1 MSRYLSILILG
12 MAGVLAAS
20 AAHGQAYIGLVYPA
34 GGQQGTT
41 VQVRLGGQRID
52 GVKDALVSGTGVEA
66 RVVDY
71 WRWLNNQE
79 VALMRENQRDLQ
91 RELRERQKKNP
102 NAKFDE
108 TKQRIL
114 DRLEP
119 RVREWVNTPANRSL
133 ANLAFVELT
142 IAPDAEPGPREIRL
156 VTPTGLSN
164 PMVFHVSQFPES
176 VRKPATTWTLPT
188 LGKEEG
194 AEPKR
199 SPEEIEVR
207 TSVPSVVNGQI
218 AAGQVN
224 HYRFEAKQG
233 QRLVIS
239 TYARHLQPYIADA
252 VPGWFQPVLTL
263 FDAQGREV
271 AYNDD
276 YRFQADSVMHYE
288 VAADGEYVL
297 TISDALFRGRE
308 DFVYRITI
316 AEMPFIT
323 SIFPLGGRQGEPV
336 AVEMQGWNIDQAQL
350 TLPPT
355 GSAPGLYTV
364 TASRAGLVS
373 NQVPFAIDNLPEIVE
388 QEPNHDRG
396 QASKVQL
403 PVIVNGRIGQSGDW
417 DVFRF
422 DGLAGQTVVAEVT
435 ARRLDSPLDSMLKL
449 TDADG
454 NILALN
460 DDHEDPGTGLNTHHA
475 DSYLMVQ
482 LPADGAYFVH
492 LSDTTNL
499 GGDEY
504 AYRLRISPPQPDFAL
519 RVTPSGGGFRS
530 KGSAT
535 ANVYAIRKDGF
546 AGDIKVTLK
555 DPPDGFL
562 ASPIV
567 LKDGQEMQRLTVR
580 TSLASTPEPVRLA
593 IAGTAMVGDV
603 EISRDAAPAEDRMQA
618 FLWRHLVTAKEFR
631 ALVYDPSNQP
641 PPSRVYQPPANPPWA
656 KKPPAGAAK
665 FTKSQV
671 AGRLRQLKALYEDW
685 LLTDDFYGEK
695 VAECEAAE

>member
-1 MSRYLSILILG
+1 MSRYLSILIL
-12 MAGVLAAS
+12 ALVGVLAAS
-20 AAHGQAYIGLVYPA
+20 AAHGQAYIGFVYPA

-41 VQVRLGGQRID
+41 VQIRLGGQRID
-52 GVKDALVSGTGVEA
+52 GVQSAVVSGTGVEA
-66 RVVDY
+66 KVVDY

-91 RELRERQKKNP
+91 RELKEQQKKKL
-102 NAKFDE
+102 NAKFDD

-119 RVREWVNTPANRSL
+119 RVSEWVNTPANRSL
-133 ANLAFVELT
+133 ASLAFVELT

-156 VTPTGLSN
+156 VTPTGFSN
-164 PMVFHVSQFPES
+164 PMMFHVSQFPES
-176 VRKPATTWTLPT
+176 VRKPAKTWILPT

-199 SPEEIEVR
+199 PAEEIEAVV
-207 TSVPSVVNGQI
+207 TVPCVVNGQI

-239 TYARHLQPYIADA
+239 TNARHLLPYIADA
-252 VPGWFQPVLTL
+252 VPGWFQPVITL
-263 FDAQGREV
+263 YNAEGREV

-276 YRFQADSVMHYE
+276 YRFQADSVLYYQ
-288 VAADGEYVL
+288 VAEDGEYVL
-297 TISDALFRGRE
+297 TISDAIFRGRE
-308 DFVYRITI
+308 DFVYRMTI
-316 AEMPFIT
+316 AEQPFVT
-323 SIFPLGGRQGEPV
+323 AIFPLGGRVGEPLTV
-336 AVEMQGWNIDQAQL
+336 DMQGWNIDQAQL

-373 NQVPFAIDNLPEIVE
+373 NQVPFAIDNLPEAIE
-388 QEPNHDRG
+388 QEPNNDRG

-403 PVIVNGRIGQSGDW
+403 PIIVNGRIGQSGDW
-417 DVFRF
+417 DVFQF
-422 DGLAGQTVVAEVT
+422 DGLAGETVVAEVT

-449 TDADG
+449 TDAAG

-460 DDHEDPGTGLNTHHA
+460 DDHEDPGAGLNTHHA

-482 LPADGAYFVH
+482 LPADGTYFVH

-504 AYRLRISPPQPDFAL
+504 AYRLRISPPQPDFEL
-519 RVTPSGGGFRS
+519 RVTPSGGGLRS
-530 KGSAT
+530 KGA
-535 ANVYAIRKDGF
+535 ANVNVYAIRKDGF
-546 AGDIKVTLK
+546 TGDIKVGLK
-555 DPPDGFL
+555 DPPEGFL

-567 LKDGQEMQRLTVR
+567 LKDGQEMLRLTVR
-580 TSLASTPEPVRLA
+580 TSLTSTPEPVCLS
-593 IAGTAMVGDV
+593 IVGTATVGDV
-603 EISRDAAPAEDRMQA
+603 EISREAAPAEDRMQA
-618 FLWRHLVTAKEFR
+618 FLWRHLVTAKELR

-656 KKPPAGAAK
+656 QKPPEGVAK
-665 FTKSQV
+665 FSKAQV
-671 AGRLRQLKALYEDW
+671 AGRLRQLKAMYEEW